1 MLNYKIATREAAN
14 ETDPAGVGKSQ
25 RETHWFREV
34 LAAERDA
41 LNQFIAGD
49 HQAIPAIVDLIAAQE
64 RPIVCL
70 GIGKSGLVAA
80 KVAAT
85 FSSLGTSAFFL
96 NAAEAAHG
104 DLGAVQTENVVLL
117 FSNSGSTEE
126 IMRIL
131 PILKARKCRLIGV
144 IGRAESPLAHVV
156 EHLILMD
163 LEGEADHIGMAP
175 TSSTTLQMAIG
186 DALAVAV
193 SRARKFT
200 REDFLR
206 HHPAGLLGRH
216 MIPIRHLMR
225 KGAELPIVHAETSA
239 AEMIA
244 VISAGRMG
252 AACVVDGERRLRG
265 LIVDGDVRRL
275 IESRHDIYAMT
286 TGDIMKTQPITVP
299 ESAVVADV
307 LLLLQEAGR
316 PLSVVPV
323 VDGEGRLAGMIQSY
337 DLLRP

>member
-1 MLNYKIATREAAN
+1 MLNAAISTFDHADSAAAHEDPRTR
-14 ETDPAGVGKSQ
+14 
-25 RETHWFREV
+25 WFREV

-41 LNQFIAGD
+41 LNHFLRAD
-49 HQAIPAIVDLIAAQE
+49 HAAMAAVVALLAAQQ
-64 RPIVCL
+64 RPVVCL

-85 FSSLGTSAFFL
+85 FSSLGTAAFFL

-131 PILKARKCRLIGV
+131 PILKARKCPLIGV
-144 IGRAESPLAHVV
+144 IGRARSPLAQVV
-156 EHLILMD
+156 DHLVLMD
-163 LEGEADHIGMAP
+163 LQGEADHIGMAP

-186 DALAVAV
+186 DALAVAA
-193 SRARKFT
+193 SRARGFT

-216 MIPIRHLMR
+216 MIPVRHLMR
-225 KGAELPIVHAETSA
+225 KGADLPTVAPDASV

-244 VISAGRMG
+244 VISAGCMG
-252 AACVVDGERRLRG
+252 AVCVVDQDNRLLG
-265 LIVDGDVRRL
+265 LVVDGDVRRL
-275 IESRHDIYAMT
+275 IEARRDLYAART
-286 TGDIMKTQPITVP
+286 ADVMKTGPLVIG
-299 ESAVVADV
+299 EDAVVADV

-323 VDGEGRLAGMIQSY
+323 VDGEGRLSGMIQSY
-337 DLLRP
+337 ELLRP

>member
-1 MLNYKIATREAAN
+1 MLNYNANAFLPLEASDTGD
-14 ETDPAGVGKSQ
+14 ELS
-25 RETHWFREV
+25 RLWFRDV

-41 LNQFIAGD
+41 LDQFLGAEHD
-49 HQAIPAIVDLIAAQE
+49 AIPAIVALVAAQE

-117 FSNSGSTEE
+117 FSNSGTTEE

-131 PILKARKCRLIGV
+131 PILKARRCRLIGI
-144 IGRAESPLAHVV
+144 IGRAESPLAQVV
-156 EHLILMD
+156 EHCVLMNVR
-163 LEGEADHIGMAP
+163 GEADHIGMAP
-175 TSSTTLQMAIG
+175 TCSTTLQMAIG

-193 SRARKFT
+193 SRARGFT
-200 REDFLR
+200 RDDFLR

-216 MIPIRHLMR
+216 MIPIRDLMR
-225 KGAELPIVHAETSA
+225 KGADLPTIGPDASVAD
-239 AEMIA
+239 MIT
-244 VISAGRMG
+244 VISAQRMG
-252 AACVVDGERRLRG
+252 AVCVVDHAARLLG
-265 LIVDGDVRRL
+265 LVVDGDVRRL
-275 IESRHDIYAMT
+275 IESRHDIYSKRTA
-286 TGDIMKTQPITVP
+286 DIMCAQPITVR

-307 LLLLQEAGR
+307 LMLLQQVGR

-323 VDGEGRLAGMIQSY
+323 VDDGGRLCGMIQSY

>member
-1 MLNYKIATREAAN
+1 MLNHKITTFRAAN
-14 ETDPAGVGKSQ
+14 AEILQED
-25 RETHWFREV
+25 RETGWFCDV

-41 LNQFIAGD
+41 LSHFIAGD
-49 HQAIPAIVDLIAAQE
+49 HGAIPAAVSLIAAQE

-156 EHLILMD
+156 EHLIPMNIA
-163 LEGEADHIGMAP
+163 GEADHIGMAP

-193 SRARKFT
+193 SRARGFT

-216 MIPIRHLMR
+216 TIPIRHLMR
-225 KGAELPIVHAETSA
+225 KGADLPTVRAETSV

-252 AACVVDGERRLRG
+252 AACVTDGDGRLLG
-265 LIVDGDVRRL
+265 LVVDGDVRRL
-275 IESRHDIYAMT
+275 IESRHDIYAMQ
-286 TGDIMKTQPITVP
+286 TGDVMKTGPIVAP
-299 ESAVVADV
+299 DSAVVADV

-323 VDGEGRLAGMIQSY
+323 VDREGRLAGMIQSY

>member
-1 MLNYKIATREAAN
+1 MLNYNVTAFDHADSSAPHD
-14 ETDPAGVGKSQ
+14 DPRA
-25 RETHWFREV
+25 HWFREV

-41 LNQFIAGD
+41 LSHYLSADHAGIAEVV
-49 HQAIPAIVDLIAAQE
+49 ALLATQE

-131 PILKARKCRLIGV
+131 PILKARKCPLIGV
-144 IGRAESPLAHVV
+144 IGRARSPLAHVV
-156 EHLILMD
+156 DHLVLMD

-186 DALAVAV
+186 DALAVAA
-193 SRARKFT
+193 SRARGFT

-216 MIPIRHLMR
+216 TIPVRHLMR
-225 KGAELPIVHAETSA
+225 KGADLPTIAPDSSV

-244 VISAGRMG
+244 VISAGCMG
-252 AACVVDGERRLRG
+252 AVCVVDSDNRLLG
-265 LIVDGDVRRL
+265 LVVDGDVRRV
-275 IESRHDIYAMT
+275 IEARHDLYAART
-286 TGDIMKTQPITVP
+286 ADVMKAGPLVID
-299 ESAVVADV
+299 ENAVVADV

-316 PLSVVPV
+316 PLSVIPV
-323 VDGEGRLAGMIQSY
+323 VNGDGRLAGMIQSY
-337 DLLRP
+337 ELLRP

>member
-1 MLNYKIATREAAN
+1 MLNNTIAHFRVMN
-14 ETDPAGVGKSQ
+14 EPGSVGDV
-25 RETHWFREV
+25 ETLWFRNV

-41 LNQFIAGD
+41 LGHYLTAD
-49 HQAIPAIVDLIAAQE
+49 HSAIPAIVALIAAQE

-131 PILKARKCRLIGV
+131 PILKARGCRLIGI

-156 EHLILMD
+156 EHLIPMD
-163 LEGEADHIGMAP
+163 VQGEADHIGMAP

-193 SRARKFT
+193 SRARGFT

-216 MIPIRHLMR
+216 MIPIRHVMR
-225 KGAELPIVHAETSA
+225 KGADLPTVSPDASVA
-239 AEMIA
+239 DMIT
-244 VISAGRMG
+244 VISAGCMG
-252 AACVVDGERRLRG
+252 AVCVVDPAGKLLG
-265 LIVDGDVRRL
+265 IVVDGDVRRV
-275 IESRHDIYAMT
+275 IESRRDIYAT
-286 TGDIMKTQPITVP
+286 RTGEIMQTEPVVA
-299 ESAVVADV
+299 EAGAVIADV

-323 VDGEGRLAGMIQSY
+323 VDHEGRLAGMVQSY